1 MNSYSGKPELSFLI
15 FIPEKSL
22 SALIRSFSVIRVPFL
37 PFNISVSFIYL
48 AGEVLFIL
56 LTPYSLLLHF
66 SNPEKSLSALIRS
79 FSVIRV
85 PFLLLIHHSAFF
97 ASAVAE
103 SFIIEE
109 VIRVPFLSFL
119 NYSYLFILI
128 SEFII
133 LNCS

>member
-1 MNSYSGKPELSFLI
+1 
-15 FIPEKSL
+15 
-22 SALIRSFSVIRVPFL
+22 
-37 PFNISVSFIYL
+37 
-48 AGEVLFIL
+48 
-56 LTPYSLLLHF
+56 
-66 SNPEKSLSALIRS
+66 
-79 FSVIRV
+79 
-85 PFLLLIHHSAFF
+85 
-97 ASAVAE
+97 VAE